1 MEAMNKSTC
10 QETVKR
16 IEEKLYQHEKELS
29 GLKQVYKSIQDLAIS
44 INNLTSETKYIRQ
57 DLGDL
62 KEDTKSI
69 NRRIDVIEL
78 KPAEKWDKV
87 IWIIIASIITLLV
100 GVIFAKLK

>member
-78 KPAEKWDKV
+78 KPAEKWDKA
-87 IWIIIASIITLLV
+87 IWIIIASIITLVLSIV
-100 GVIFAKLK
+100 FAKLK